1 VLKHRH
7 NVGGSKRNVLLDCF
21 TLFADDVADTV
32 TGVSDELNAV
42 ANAYE
47 RQHG

>member
-7 NVGGSKRNVLLDCF
+7 NVGGSKRNMLLDRF

-32 TGVSDELNAV
+32 TRVSNELNAV
-42 ANAYE
+42 ANADE